1 VVLDEVT
8 REYLEQRFGPNPPE
22 FHAAASVPLVSS
34 GKTLGALFVTHR
46 SHRRF
51 SAQDIELLTSIG
63 LQIGVAM
70 ENTQLSDQLQK
81 AAAVDERQ
89 RLAREL
95 HDAVTQTLFS
105 ASLIAEVLPR
115 IMERD
120 PEEGRRRLEEL
131 RQLARGALAE
141 MRTLLMELRPAALV
155 EASLGDL
162 LRQLTEAFG
171 GRARLPISLS
181 VVGDPS
187 SLPPDVKIAFYRVAQ
202 EALNN
207 IARHSGATQ
216 AGISLL
222 VTPEEVELAVRD
234 NGVGFDPKTIASDHL
249 GLGIMAERAEAIGAG
264 LSIHTQTGQGTEV
277 TITWCPDPT
286 TGPPDALSEP
296 ESTLQI

>member
-1 VVLDEVT
+1 MSTWSNASGPIHLSST
-8 REYLEQRFGPNPPE
+8 RPPAS
-22 FHAAASVPLVSS
+22 HWRQAARCWELYSS
-34 GKTLGALFVTHR
+34 PIDHTGAFQP
-46 SHRRF
+46 
-51 SAQDIELLTSIG
+51 QDIELLTSIG

-70 ENTQLSDQLQK
+70 ENTQLIDQLQK

-249 GLGIMAERAEAIGAG
+249 GLGIMGERAEAIGAG
-264 LSIHTQTGQGTEV
+264 LSIQTQAGQGTEV

-286 TGPPDALSEP
+286 TGPSGALSEP